1 MRAFDASDVLYDSRV
16 IPFIKSAFSD
26 AGIGGQTIATS
37 QFLNEISWVSP
48 AYVAS
53 RLDQQLSTDAGDD
66 GDGGERDPPS
76 RPARACTAP
85 ASTPPPTAASRCS
98 RASRTA

>member
-1 MRAFDASDVLYDSRV
+1 MQAFLASDVLYDTRV
-16 IPFIKSAFSD
+16 IPLIKAAFHD
-26 AGIGGQTIATS
+26 AGIGGQTIVES
-37 QFLNEISWVSP
+37 RFLNEIAWVSP

-66 GDGGERDPPS
+66 GDGATAIPPS

-85 ASTPPPTAASRCS
+85 ASTPPPTAASPCS